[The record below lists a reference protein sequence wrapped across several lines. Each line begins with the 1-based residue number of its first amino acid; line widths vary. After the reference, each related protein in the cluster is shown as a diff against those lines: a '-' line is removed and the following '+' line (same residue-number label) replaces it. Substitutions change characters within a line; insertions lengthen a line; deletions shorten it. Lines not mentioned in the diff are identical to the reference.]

1 MIKKLQSF
9 GKLLYYSYEELI
21 QSSTERF
28 WIIERLFG
36 KDALSLLAKKVY
48 ETLWYAIAC
57 F

>member
-1 MIKKLQSF
+1 MLKKLQSF

-36 KDALSLLAKKVY
+36 IDALSLLAKRYMK
-48 ETLWYAIAC
+48 L
-57 F
+57 FGMQ